1 MLSYKIRKC
10 SEKEINEILSK
21 FDQYSFIPNSHICD
35 DNLEDWL
42 KKLSLNADILTCYL
56 SQVLV
61 GTMFFYANDVAVRN
75 KEGFCTYFC
84 ILPEYRRYGI
94 ASYSLDVVKS
104 FMKKKGITT
113 FRLRCAKSNI
123 AAYNLYLKNG
133 FIVLDEDEEYY
144 TLITQTSVNAG
155 VAEEKNR

>member
-1 MLSYKIRKC
+1 MRIMFSCKIRKC
-10 SEKEINEILSK
+10 SEKEISEILSI
-21 FDQYSFIPNSHICD
+21 FDQYSFIPNSHMCD

-56 SQVLV
+56 GEVLV

-104 FMKKKGITT
+104 YMKNKGISQ
-113 FRLRCAKSNI
+113 FRLKCAKANK
-123 AAYNLYLKNG
+123 AAFNLYLKNS
-133 FIVLDEDEEYY
+133 FFVVDEDIDYY
-144 TLITQTSVNAG
+144 TLISQTSLDA
-155 VAEEKNR
+155 